1 MSAGYPRPNPARRN
15 RRAFAWEKWGIFVA
29 AMAVVGIGI
38 WVLVLKAIPILRE
51 KEEEK
56 RPPPVSA
63 HESREF
69 NFRLILPKSP
79 WTQDDQIR
87 IHLKANILA
96 MRRTNPTG
104 GFALAAR
111 DYKTRNPRDSEGIE
125 EAVSRLNGYF
135 KNLEWEPANEG
146 TLAGRKAL
154 RIVFQGSAGGSTM
167 EGECYILTYKGIA
180 YWFTTWAPLR
190 EGPQLGEEFS
200 NIRDGFSLLKER
212 ES

>member
-1 MSAGYPRPNPARRN
+1 MS
-15 RRAFAWEKWGIFVA
+15 
-29 AMAVVGIGI
+29 VVGIGI
-38 WVLVLKAIPILRE
+38 WVLVVKAIPILRE
-51 KEEEK
+51 KKQEK

-96 MRRTNPTG
+96 MRRTNPTA

-111 DYKTRNPRDSEGIE
+111 DYKTRSPRDSEVIE

-135 KNLEWEPANEG
+135 KNPEWEPANEG

-167 EGECYILTYKGIA
+167 EGECCILIYKGIA
-180 YWFTTWAPLR
+180 YWFTTWALLG
-190 EGPQLGEEFS
+190 EGPQLGEEF
-200 NIRDGFSLLKER
+200 NKIRDGFSLLKER
-212 ES
+212 ESSIEKR